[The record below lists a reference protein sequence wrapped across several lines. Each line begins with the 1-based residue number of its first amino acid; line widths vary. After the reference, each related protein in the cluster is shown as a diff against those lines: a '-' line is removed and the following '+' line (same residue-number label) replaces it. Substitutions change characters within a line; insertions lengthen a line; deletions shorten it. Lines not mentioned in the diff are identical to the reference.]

1 MEKYVF
7 FFNYAIKRRASK
19 HTVKLLLQVFPTS
32 CLAQDH
38 KGRVPLNYA
47 CSSFM
52 LEYLGDLLLLLDFD
66 PDSLSIEDD
75 QGKTLLQYLSA
86 DAFVRL
92 ENDYFPYTSF
102 SIHSLI
108 LSGGEKY
115 VSCSITS
122 PKSI

>member
-1 MEKYVF
+1 
-7 FFNYAIKRRASK
+7 
-19 HTVKLLLQVFPTS
+19 
-32 CLAQDH
+32 
-38 KGRVPLNYA
+38 
-47 CSSFM
+47 M

-108 LSGGEKY
+108 LSGGGKNTCLVPSLPQKASRHLPPCRFEFILI
-115 VSCSITS
+115 S
-122 PKSI
+122 

>member
-1 MEKYVF
+1 
-7 FFNYAIKRRASK
+7 
-19 HTVKLLLQVFPTS
+19 
-32 CLAQDH
+32 
-38 KGRVPLNYA
+38 
-47 CSSFM
+47 M

-108 LSGGEKY
+108 LSGGEKIR
-115 VSCSITS
+115 VLFHHFPKKHLGTFHHAALNLSSSVEVLMFFLSES
-122 PKSI
+122 PVLIGPNPP